1 MSRSKT
7 LQLALTVS
15 LLLISIVL
23 TACNQRVGNIR
34 TAAADTGKLP
44 VTTRSDEARQEF
56 LQGQD
61 LSDRLL
67 GQESLQHF
75 DKALSLDP
83 EFASAELARANNSAT
98 AKDFFDHLK
107 KAVTLDDK
115 ASEGEKWLILANEA
129 GANGDTEKQ
138 KNYLEKLAAA
148 YPNDERIQFNLGT
161 YYFGQQEIDDAVA
174 HLKKASEIAPNYS
187 PTYNQLGYA
196 YRQKGDYAGAEQAFK
211 KYVELIPNDPN
222 PYDSY
227 AELLLKMGRFEDSQA
242 QYGKA
247 LAIDPHF
254 QPSHFGLAGALLYA
268 GKEEEA
274 QAELQKMADQARND
288 GELRTAYFGMAV
300 IASDDGKYDKA
311 LQAMDKEYGVAQKSN
326 DVMSMAADL
335 QAKGNILAEI
345 PRYDEAQ
352 RQFDH
357 SFQIVK
363 ASSQSQEIKE
373 NARLLHEFNLTE
385 IAVWKKD
392 FAAAKAH
399 AEEFRKGAEA
409 TKNSVQIKQS
419 HELAGRIALGEKD
432 YATAIAELEQAN
444 LQNPRNLFR
453 LSQAYQAKGDA
464 AKAQDYLTKAADF
477 NSLPGLNYAFIRVKA
492 RKLAAEK
499 KAS

>member
-1 MSRSKT
+1 MSRSKI
-7 LQLALTVS
+7 LHLVLTAS
-15 LLLISIVL
+15 LLLISVGL
-23 TACNQRVGNIR
+23 TACNQTSGNVS
-34 TAAADTGKLP
+34 TAAADSGKLP
-44 VTTRSDEARQEF
+44 ITTRSEEARQEF

-115 ASEGEKWLILANEA
+115 TSEGEKLLILANEA

-148 YPNDERIQFNLGT
+148 YPNDERVQFNLGT
-161 YYFGQQEIDDAVA
+161 YYFGQQELDDAVA
-174 HLKKASEIAPNYS
+174 HFKKATEIAPNYS

-196 YRQKGDYAGAEQAFK
+196 YRQQEDFSSAEQAFK

-227 AELLLKMGRFEDSQA
+227 AELLLKMGRFEDSQV
-242 QYGKA
+242 QYRKA
-247 LAIDPHF
+247 LTVDPHF
-254 QPSHFGLAGALLYA
+254 QPSHFGLAAALLYA
-268 GKEEEA
+268 GKAEDA
-274 QAELQKMADQARND
+274 QGELQKMADKARND

-300 IASDDGKYDKA
+300 MESDAGRFDKA
-311 LQAMDKEYGVAQKSN
+311 LQVMDKEYAVAQKTN
-326 DVMSMAADL
+326 DVASMAADL
-335 QAKGNILAEI
+335 QAEGNILAEI

-352 RQFDH
+352 RRFDR
-357 SFQIVK
+357 SFQMIQ
-363 ASSQSQEIKE
+363 ASSLSQEIKD
-373 NARLLHEFNLTE
+373 NAKLQHELNLAT
-385 IAVWKKD
+385 IAAGQKD

-399 AEEFRKGAEA
+399 AEDFRKGAEA
-409 TKNSVQIKQS
+409 TKNSVQIRQS
-419 HELAGRIALGEKD
+419 HGLAGRIALGEKD

-444 LQNPRNLFR
+444 LQNPDNLYR

-464 AKAQDYLTKAADF
+464 AKAQDYLTKAANF
-477 NSLPGLNYAFIRVKA
+477 NCVPALNYAFVRVKA